1 MDIGPRLGE
10 NEGVLRHLL
19 VLTSLVL
26 ACGPDAAATEAAT
39 TVAEGGTATSDTS
52 TSDTAT
58 SDTATSDTPTST
70 AEATQA
76 ATTGTVSTD
85 PVTTDPVTTEPA
97 ATSTGDGSTSTT
109 GDGTTGDGTTGDGTT
124 GEDSVEYAA
133 YFWAGGLDHIM
144 VHRADL
150 LNDRCTTLHFAWPG
164 GMDPAFKISAP
175 NEWAVA
181 NAQVSMG
188 TADCLAGMPMGASES
203 AIGGQGAATWRQDPN
218 LYCPLQIDLDLVL
231 DFPQMLPWVPAQE
244 HMLVTALP
252 VQNCP

>member
-109 GDGTTGDGTTGDGTT
+109 GDGTTGDGTTGTT
-124 GEDSVEYAA
+124 EDSVEYAA